1 MELNKIFD
9 MSIVLTMSQK
19 LSNPVH
25 VALIAGVASSSY
37 FFFANLGSFNFGI
50 VPAIKEVNLPV
61 GKKVA
66 LWRWFY
72 DRGKVYIFSLGC
84 II

>member
-1 MELNKIFD
+1 

-19 LSNPVH
+19 LSNSVH
-25 VALIAGVASSSY
+25 VALIAGVVSSSY
-37 FFFANLGSFNFGI
+37 FFFANLGGFSFGI

-66 LWRWFY
+66 LWRWSY
-72 DRGKVYIFSLGC
+72 DRGRVYIFTLGC
-84 II
+84 IL